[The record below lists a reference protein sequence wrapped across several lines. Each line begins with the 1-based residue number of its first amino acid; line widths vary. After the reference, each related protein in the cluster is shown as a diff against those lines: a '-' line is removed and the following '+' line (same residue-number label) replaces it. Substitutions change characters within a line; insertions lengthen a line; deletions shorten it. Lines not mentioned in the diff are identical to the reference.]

1 MKKLIVPM
9 RAATL
14 ILLLLCPFAGS
25 AQTKNQQVKT
35 PTTRAVRQ
43 GKRPSAPAK
52 KLTLDADPEHIYER
66 CEENPQFPGGEA
78 ELFGWLG
85 RTMHYPEAA
94 QKAKEEGRVI
104 VRFIVE
110 KDGSI
115 SAPEVVKQ
123 VSPAL
128 DAEGNAIQAALT
140 ETGNWAATIR
150 DLPKFKDVRSYF
162 VLPIMFKMN

>member
-35 PTTRAVRQ
+35 PTTRTVRH
-43 GKRPSAPAK
+43 GKRPAAPAK

-128 DAEGNAIQAALT
+128 DAEALRCIKAMPQWKPGKIQGQA
-140 ETGNWAATIR
+140 
-150 DLPKFKDVRSYF
+150 VRSYF